1 MDSLR
6 SETATRITRPD
17 VPARP
22 ALDEITLEDIRREQ
36 EKCAQRELVRYAF
49 YQVDPRWRE
58 LPNAERALHRE
69 EMQELVARWADQLMV
84 YSYSLVGTRGDAD
97 LMFWQATRDANLLHG
112 FSAALLQS
120 QMGPY
125 LRVSRSYLGMTRNSI
140 YTNRYEREYVR
151 AYDGAARLQHARIA
165 VNPEGC
171 RFLFV
176 YPFVKTR
183 EWYALSQ
190 AERQRMMDE
199 HIAVAHAWPDIKLN
213 TAYSY
218 GLDDQEFV
226 MAFESDSVGRFLDL
240 LIALR
245 VTEASKYT
253 LRDTPS
259 LTCLAMSVG
268 ECLEALG

>member
-1 MDSLR
+1 MDSPR
-6 SETATRITRPD
+6 SETATRNLRPD
-17 VPARP
+17 IPARP

-49 YQVDPRWRE
+49 YQIDPAWRR
-58 LPNAERALHRE
+58 LPLEERAQHRE
-69 EMQELVARWADQLMV
+69 EMQQLVAGWADRLMV

-97 LMFWQATRDANLLHG
+97 LMFWQATRDANLLHQ
-112 FSAALLQS
+112 FAAALLRS
-120 QMGPY
+120 NIGPY
-125 LRVSRSYLGMTRNSI
+125 LRVSQSFLGMTRSST

-183 EWYALSQ
+183 EWYTLAQS
-190 AERQRMMDE
+190 ERQRMMDE
-199 HIAVAHAWPDIKLN
+199 HIGVAHAWPDIKLN

-226 MAFESDSVGRFLDL
+226 MAFESDSIGRFLDL

-245 VTEASKYT
+245 VTEASRYT

-259 LTCLAMSVG
+259 FTCVAMSVG